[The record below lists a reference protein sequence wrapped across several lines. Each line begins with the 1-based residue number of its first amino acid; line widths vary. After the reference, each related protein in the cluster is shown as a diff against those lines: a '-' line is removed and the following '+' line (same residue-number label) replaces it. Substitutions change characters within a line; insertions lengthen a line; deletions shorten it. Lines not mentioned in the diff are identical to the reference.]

1 MKKQILTFLFAIVTL
16 WAQAQPPVV
25 PIDSIQFMNQ
35 SRLSQVKFNVSGD
48 DSTLSDYIR
57 PVFKNSKYQDTVTIE
72 GIVTFNPSSYALS
85 TSGSRK
91 SAFLQVADNKAWCG
105 IEVMMSAS
113 GVGSS
118 LSQADFDIATQ
129 FTQNMKEGR
138 KVRVTGILSDFQGNS
153 QLLLLPVATQVISS
167 GNTIN
172 PQVIKIEDL
181 MKNNGGSQEPQ
192 FSTGE
197 QWEGVYVEIKDVR
210 VANVTASGQRWFW
223 SVRDANGNELSIRD
237 YSGYYR
243 NDDNDNDPNT
253 PRSFT
258 PPTIGAKLAYIR
270 GVITESGNFGSKQYY
285 IAPLT
290 PGDLAPPAA
299 EPPTVENVKV
309 TPVIVKSTDSPVISA
324 TITDDTAVA
333 AVTLYYAVGYNN
345 TTFTSVA
352 MTANGSTYSA
362 TVPAQAAGSIV
373 KYYIRAVDN
382 GGNSVDAP
390 DSLALSSAYK
400 VTNGITSIKDIQE
413 TPFNNGA
420 SMYVNDT
427 LKNINVPA
435 VVVSTNAANDL
446 GLITLQTDNSAWGGI
461 FVRPTIGDGTSQW
474 KRGDSVI
481 ITQALV
487 TERTNQ
493 GSDPFGRTVN
503 FGTTF
508 LEEVKFTAAGNCK
521 DLIPVTNLSI
531 DSILSPTFNK
541 EPYES
546 AIVKY
551 DNVTVISQNPDAPSN
566 FGEWL
571 VNTDPNATVGLR
583 GENFASDLGFTF
595 NTDSIALNEKLSVF
609 QGTLVFAFGNWKVFP
624 RNRTDVG
631 KAGDLI
637 APFITKLGADTIT
650 IIKGQTYT
658 DPGANACDDVD
669 GDISANV
676 VINTAGV
683 NTTVVGTY
691 VVIINVNDAA
701 GNPAIPA
708 TRVVRVTDNIGLQ
721 ELNTISLGLYP
732 VPVSNT
738 LNVKINSNFSDA
750 ATINIVDITGRT
762 VLSKAVKFEAGNNTL
777 ELNTSLLK
785 SGIYF
790 CHFSNENFSTTQK
803 FVVVK

>member
-345 TTFTSVA
+345 TAFTSVA

-521 DLIPVTNLSI
+521 ALIPVTNLSI

-683 NTTVVGTY
+683 NTAVVGTY
-691 VVIINVNDAA
+691 VVVINVNDAA

-738 LNVKINSNFSDA
+738 LNVKINSNFSDV

-762 VLSKAVKFEAGNNTL
+762 VLSKAVKFEVGNNTI

-790 CHFSNENFSTTQK
+790 CHFSNESFSTTQK

>member
-25 PIDSIQFMNQ
+25 TIDSIQFMNQ
-35 SRLSQVKFNVSGD
+35 SRLSQVKFNASGD

-521 DLIPVTNLSI
+521 ALIPVTNLSI

-683 NTTVVGTY
+683 NTAVVGTY
-691 VVIINVNDAA
+691 VVVINVNDAA

>member
-1 MKKQILTFLFAIVTL
+1 M
-16 WAQAQPPVV
+16 
-25 PIDSIQFMNQ
+25 
-35 SRLSQVKFNVSGD
+35 
-48 DSTLSDYIR
+48 
-57 PVFKNSKYQDTVTIE
+57 
-72 GIVTFNPSSYALS
+72 
-85 TSGSRK
+85 
-91 SAFLQVADNKAWCG
+91 
-105 IEVMMSAS
+105 
-113 GVGSS
+113 
-118 LSQADFDIATQ
+118 
-129 FTQNMKEGR
+129 
-138 KVRVTGILSDFQGNS
+138 
-153 QLLLLPVATQVISS
+153 
-167 GNTIN
+167 
-172 PQVIKIEDL
+172 
-181 MKNNGGSQEPQ
+181 
-192 FSTGE
+192 
-197 QWEGVYVEIKDVR
+197 
-210 VANVTASGQRWFW
+210 
-223 SVRDANGNELSIRD
+223 
-237 YSGYYR
+237 
-243 NDDNDNDPNT
+243 
-253 PRSFT
+253 
-258 PPTIGAKLAYIR
+258 
-270 GVITESGNFGSKQYY
+270 
-285 IAPLT
+285 
-290 PGDLAPPAA
+290 
-299 EPPTVENVKV
+299 
-309 TPVIVKSTDSPVISA
+309 
-324 TITDDTAVA
+324 
-333 AVTLYYAVGYNN
+333 
-345 TTFTSVA
+345 
-352 MTANGSTYSA
+352 
-362 TVPAQAAGSIV
+362 
-373 KYYIRAVDN
+373 
-382 GGNSVDAP
+382 
-390 DSLALSSAYK
+390 
-400 VTNGITSIKDIQE
+400 
-413 TPFNNGA
+413 
-420 SMYVNDT
+420 
-427 LKNINVPA
+427 
-435 VVVSTNAANDL
+435 L
-446 GLITLQTDNSAWGGI
+446 GGGI

-521 DLIPVTNLSI
+521 ALIPVTNLSI

-541 EPYES
+541 EPFES

-683 NTTVVGTY
+683 NTAVVGTY
-691 VVIINVNDAA
+691 VVVINVNDAA